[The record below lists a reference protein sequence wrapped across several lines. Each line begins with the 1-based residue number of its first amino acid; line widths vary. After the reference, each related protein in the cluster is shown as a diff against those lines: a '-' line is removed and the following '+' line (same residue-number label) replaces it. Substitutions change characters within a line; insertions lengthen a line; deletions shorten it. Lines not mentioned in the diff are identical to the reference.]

1 MFKEFNILKIFFE
14 KPIEEFNVR
23 EIAKL
28 AKITPATSS
37 KYLKE
42 FYKKS
47 ILNYRKE
54 RILDLYKSNIESE
67 DYIDLKKY
75 YNIKKLRDSGF
86 IEELNNFYLKP
97 TIILFGSMS
106 NGLDVGSSDIDLV
119 IVSEKKQEFSKIKEF
134 EKKLKREIQMFVV
147 KELKNKHLINNVL
160 NGVILQGELIWI

>member
-1 MFKEFNILKIFFE
+1 M
-14 KPIEEFNVR
+14 
-23 EIAKL
+23 
-28 AKITPATSS
+28 
-37 KYLKE
+37 
-42 FYKKS
+42 
-47 ILNYRKE
+47 
-54 RILDLYKSNIESE
+54 YKSNIESE

-147 KELKNKHLINNVL
+147 KELKELKNKHLINNVL